1 MHKSN
6 TNSEKIFDNNN
17 RNIKTVENFLQV
29 KISDSSI
36 ILHLHYCSE
45 VIIRQF
51 FNVMIIKKALHS
63 KSLEKDDKVTPQVIC
78 FISLEHF

>member
-6 TNSEKIFDNNN
+6 TNLEKIFDNNN
-17 RNIKTVENFLQV
+17 ENIKISEKLSQV

-36 ILHLHYCSE
+36 HLYLNHCSE
-45 VIIRQF
+45 VIICQYS
-51 FNVMIIKKALHS
+51 NVKKLEMYS
-63 KSLEKDDKVTPQVIC
+63 KSLEKDCKVTPQVVC